1 MVGIIKEVSR
11 VAAKLAAIKADM
23 DEIKNAVN
31 AISGVKFIAITE
43 SPFGFKWTLDHY
55 PRWTYVDK
63 DGKVTTELL

>member
-23 DEIKNAVN
+23 DEIKKAVN
-31 AISGVKFIAITE
+31 GISGVKFIEVTDT
-43 SPFGFKWTLDHY
+43 PFGFRWTLDNY